1 MLKINNL
8 KKSFGGIVATD
19 NVNLELKKQTI
30 NAIIGPN
37 GAGKTTLFN
46 LITGKLKTDAGS
58 VFIEDREIT
67 NLDETET
74 THIGIARAFQIT
86 NIFPNLTVYESIKL
100 ALLSKKNGLNNMW
113 TRFKD
118 HNINSD
124 ADDIMKLAGLIKS
137 KNLVSSE
144 LSHGDQKLLDI
155 ALALCLKPKLLL
167 LDEPTAGMGPE
178 ERWKMI
184 DRIKELWKKTQIT
197 ILFIE
202 HDMDIVFGIAQKIF
216 VLQQGAILATGKPK
230 DIKKNQKV
238 IKAYLGGGKK

>member
-8 KKSFGGIVATD
+8 VKSFGGIIATD
-19 NVNLELKKQTI
+19 KVNLELQKQTI
-30 NAIIGPN
+30 NAVIGPN

-46 LITGKLKTDAGS
+46 LITGKLKPDSGK
-58 VFIEDREIT
+58 VFIEGKEIT

-74 THIGIARAFQIT
+74 THMGIARAFQIT

-100 ALLSKKNGLNNMW
+100 AILSKQNGLNNMW

-118 HNINSD
+118 HNVNGE
-124 ADDIMKLAGLIKS
+124 ANNIMNLAGLTKS
-137 KNLVSSE
+137 KNIISSE

-184 DRIKELWKKTQIT
+184 DRIRELWKKTKIT

-202 HDMDIVFGIAQKIF
+202 HDMDIVFGIAQKIY
-216 VLQQGAILATGKPK
+216 VLQQGAVLAAGQPK